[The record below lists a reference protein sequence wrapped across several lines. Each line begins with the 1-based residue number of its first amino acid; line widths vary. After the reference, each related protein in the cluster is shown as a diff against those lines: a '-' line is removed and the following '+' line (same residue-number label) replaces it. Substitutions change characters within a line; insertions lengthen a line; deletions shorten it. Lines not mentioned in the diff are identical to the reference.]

1 MCYFTIIVA
10 PISLAHQ
17 IFWYRVCSGDTGT
30 ETKLA
35 GQSCESGLTSEA
47 ADGLGLKVGLPV
59 AVSSLDAH
67 AGALGND

>member
-1 MCYFTIIVA
+1 
-10 PISLAHQ
+10 
-17 IFWYRVCSGDTGT
+17 VCSGDTGT